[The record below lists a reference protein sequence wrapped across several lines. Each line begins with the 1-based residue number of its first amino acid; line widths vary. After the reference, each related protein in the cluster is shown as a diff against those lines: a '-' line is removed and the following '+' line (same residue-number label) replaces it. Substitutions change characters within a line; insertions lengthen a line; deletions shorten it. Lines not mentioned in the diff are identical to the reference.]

1 MANNDRVVQIFIDLL
16 AKRFSLKDLGL
27 LSVFLELKSFLTP
40 HGLILSQRR
49 YTNNLLTHIHI
60 TNANLVLTPLATTL
74 NSNTTLKYNT
84 IRSY

>member
-49 YTNNLLTHIHI
+49 YTNNLLTHINI
-60 TNANLVLTPLATTL
+60 INAKLVLTPLATTL

>member
-1 MANNDRVVQIFIDLL
+1 MANNDRVVQIFIDLV

>member
-60 TNANLVLTPLATTL
+60 TNAKLVLTPLATTL
-74 NSNTTLKYNT
+74 NSNTTLKYST

>member
-40 HGLILSQRR
+40 HGLI
-49 YTNNLLTHIHI
+49 
-60 TNANLVLTPLATTL
+60 
-74 NSNTTLKYNT
+74 
-84 IRSY
+84 